1 MFYPFCQSVKW
12 RNFNQSVL
20 HQDKNLSN
28 DRKKKRKKFFNRAS
42 AYYFQYSLVSENQM
56 EKMFK
61 TDETKRGK
69 YNVNV

>member
-1 MFYPFCQSVKW
+1 MIE
-12 RNFNQSVL
+12 
-20 HQDKNLSN
+20 
-28 DRKKKRKKFFNRAS
+28 KKRKKFFNRDS
-42 AYYFQYSLVSENQM
+42 AYYFQYSIVSENQM